1 MREGI
6 ELKLYIYE
14 NNKLFKKVAVEKSNY
29 NNWIVGKGPESH
41 VRLNNPRIS
50 KNHIQIIHNKNGELL
65 VQDLNSTN
73 GTFLNGIRINDVK
86 ISFS

>member
-6 ELKLYIYE
+6 AFKLYFYE

-41 VRLNNPRIS
+41 IRLNNPRIS
-50 KNHIQIIHNKNGELL
+50 KNHIQIIHNKNCLL
-65 VQDLNSTN
+65 YTSPITRDALESR
-73 GTFLNGIRINDVK
+73 FAARA
-86 ISFS
+86 